1 MRKSAFN
8 LVEILVAMAILTI
21 GMVGLVGIIPVSTEA
36 MANANGKLYAAEI
49 GQFMCDYADAD
60 CVGLTAGGNTSGARS
75 GSKLKDFPTSYSTTT
90 PVKSTSI
97 VSFTAADGTQ
107 GSLTLYKTGTPGI
120 FVVEHS
126 TKLTGGSIVDYT
138 AYVNMWYDDTLKS
151 LGIDVS
157 WPAKTADIPVNNR
170 AAGRSITLFR
180 RIRGV

>member
-49 GQFMCDYADAD
+49 GQFMSDYADAD
-60 CVGLTAGGNTSGARS
+60 CIGLTAGGNTSGARS
-75 GSKLKDFPTSYSTTT
+75 LSKLKEFPTAYPTAT

-97 VSFTAADGTQ
+97 VAFTATGQ
-107 GSLTLYKTGTPGI
+107 GSMTLYKTGTPGI

-126 TKLTGGSIVDYT
+126 TQLTSGSIVDYS
-138 AYVNMWYDDTLKS
+138 AYVNMWYNDTIKS

-157 WPAKTADIPVNNR
+157 WPAKTADTPVNNR